1 MDSWMRGPLKEF
13 CRSGTVAARNRL
25 GEKFVDTAWSGFERR
40 NLHWTRLWQIAVLGH
55 YLRN

>member
-1 MDSWMRGPLKEF
+1 
-13 CRSGTVAARNRL
+13 VAARNRL